1 MKPIL
6 ITDPFTGL
14 DFEAI
19 EFADGSILA
28 RNALTNQEIKLTYNP
43 MCNRLMVGKEH
54 FAHIETLTLA
64 QAARFSNVSVQR
76 ISKLCADGT
85 LEAHELP
92 NGSKVVLLDDLVRY
106 NANKKNGRPRK
117 ETTC

>member
-19 EFADGSILA
+19 ELADDSILA

-43 MCNRLMVGKEH
+43 ACNRFMVGKEH
-54 FAHIETLTLA
+54 FTHIETLTLT
-64 QAARFSNVSVQR
+64 QAAKFSNVSIQR
-76 ISKLCADGT
+76 ISKLCADGV
-85 LEAHELP
+85 LQAHELP
-92 NGSKVVLLDDLVRY
+92 NGSKVILLDDLKRY

-117 ETTC
+117 EG